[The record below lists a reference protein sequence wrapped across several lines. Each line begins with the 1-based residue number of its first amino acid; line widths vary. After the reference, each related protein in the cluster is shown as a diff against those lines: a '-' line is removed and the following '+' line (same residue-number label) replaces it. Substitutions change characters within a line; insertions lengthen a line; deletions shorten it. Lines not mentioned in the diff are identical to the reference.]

1 MFGPVTPMRRRLR
14 VELTVA
20 AVFALVLF
28 GPASAYAYIG
38 PGAGIAA
45 ASTIFVLIGAF
56 FAAFAAL
63 IAMPVRMTIRFFKTA
78 GQRRRAKAK
87 RVVIVGMDGMDP
99 DLVPKYMGEG
109 KLPNLKK
116 LAQ

>member
-1 MFGPVTPMRRRLR
+1 MTRANRWN
-14 VELTVA
+14 VA
-20 AVFALVLF
+20 AAAAIALVLF
-28 GPASAYAYIG
+28 GPATAHAYIG

-63 IAMPVRMTIRFFKTA
+63 IVLPVRMTIRWFATM
-78 GQRRRAKAK
+78 GQRSRAKAK

-99 DLVPKYMGEG
+99 ELTTKWIKRGSHRS
-109 KLPNLKK
+109 
-116 LAQ
+116 AR